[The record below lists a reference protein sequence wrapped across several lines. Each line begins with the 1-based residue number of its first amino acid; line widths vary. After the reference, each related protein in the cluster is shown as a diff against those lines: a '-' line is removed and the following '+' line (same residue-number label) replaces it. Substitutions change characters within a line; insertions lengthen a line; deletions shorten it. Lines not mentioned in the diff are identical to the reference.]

1 MVRLT
6 ARGTHT
12 EEFMGIP
19 ATGKK
24 IELSAITILR
34 IEDGKVAHVLGI
46 PL

>member
-1 MVRLT
+1 MIAVAEKDLE
-6 ARGTHT
+6 T
-12 EEFMGIP
+12 E

-34 IEDGKVAHVLGI
+34 IEVGKVAHVLVI